1 MPEREYARHAL
12 IGVAPPQTNPVV
24 EAEFSALLPD
34 GVGMLVTRLTGEAND
49 ARARFYE
56 YIDNLETSLEAYGKA
71 QIDAFGFSFTATAYL
86 PDVDQDARLAAM
98 SEKVGYPIISS
109 SQAIHRA
116 LQRLGATR
124 LALFSPYPSWLTE
137 LSATHWS
144 AKGYDV
150 VSMASMP
157 EDTSDTVNI
166 YGLRTKSMLEASKAL
181 ETEQADA
188 IVVTGSGMATLPAVA
203 ALTARTGKPFLCSN
217 ICLAWAL
224 LDELG
229 LTHLAPPEH
238 SGEVLIGG
246 WTPRLARL

>member
-1 MPEREYARHAL
+1 
-12 IGVAPPQTNPVV
+12 
-24 EAEFSALLPD
+24 
-34 GVGMLVTRLTGEAND
+34 
-49 ARARFYE
+49 
-56 YIDNLETSLEAYGKA
+56 
-71 QIDAFGFSFTATAYL
+71 
-86 PDVDQDARLAAM
+86 
-98 SEKVGYPIISS
+98 
-109 SQAIHRA
+109 
-116 LQRLGATR
+116 
-124 LALFSPYPSWLTE
+124 
-137 LSATHWS
+137 
-144 AKGYDV
+144 
-150 VSMASMP
+150 MASMP

-238 SGEVLIGG
+238 PGEVLIGG